1 MLVAAALIGVHLLAA
16 HEGPRWASPLLIGDW
31 LFTVAF
37 ALGMLLYSLDLGR
50 WVAAPLLGLDQDR
63 LLERLAAIG
72 LGFGVLSTTILCL
85 GFLRLLYPPV
95 FLALWLAY
103 TAWRRH
109 QLWAIVEHG
118 WDATAHWM
126 RSGFPTAPNLGQR
139 AVLVVLTVAL
149 LHVAL
154 RTMLPTSDWDAVTYH
169 LAAPKIYLGQHMI
182 VPLPDLPLA
191 MAPSDEEMVLMSGLA
206 AGTDGLGK
214 VLMVAFTLLLGLA
227 TYGLARRLCHAAAG
241 WIAVLALFS
250 MVWLVGVMPLTL
262 TDGAGSFLLVVGV
275 IDLVAWAEGRER
287 SRERRS
293 DQLSGSDEPPGS
305 ASILLAP
312 VDASGGRSGRW
323 AWLPW
328 GAVRSFLALT
338 RQCEQDAR
346 APRRGLRAERTYG
359 GEPDT
364 RVRVSRVPRRS
375 LHAGSTTG
383 TSETLALPGVPGQYR
398 RLMRAGLLVGLAGA
412 VKMTNLPAIPA
423 LVGTV
428 GVLSLFAPGASARL
442 RLGDAVVAGLVAGSA
457 AMAAVGIWLLKSWFF
472 FGRPLYPNSLQ
483 VSNPSQGVTIA
494 AVPVSTGAHL
504 RWMGETLGNF
514 LVHQV
519 GLLAL
524 AVVLAPLLWRRP
536 GPRALASFLAAA
548 MVLWLLYVPAFDP
561 PRYYLALA
569 ALCLALAVTD
579 IYHLGAWLRIR
590 SEGLDWLLSAA
601 VMLQALPVLTVGLS
615 ELHDPDLLLVARGGI
630 SRYTWLGAHVRP
642 YLAEEWVNEHA
653 APGGTIALVNVLP
666 GYYMNRP
673 YLTDWYASRFAR
685 LESGPASRKAEFTL
699 WCGTRVR
706 YAVFDRGDG
715 VPDFYSNNIIR
726 PLSSFAWTRAPGLA
740 AHALYSAHGVDVLM
754 VSPCAASHG
763 R

>member
-1 MLVAAALIGVHLLAA
+1 
-16 HEGPRWASPLLIGDW
+16 
-31 LFTVAF
+31 
-37 ALGMLLYSLDLGR
+37 
-50 WVAAPLLGLDQDR
+50 
-63 LLERLAAIG
+63 
-72 LGFGVLSTTILCL
+72 
-85 GFLRLLYPPV
+85 
-95 FLALWLAY
+95 
-103 TAWRRH
+103 
-109 QLWAIVEHG
+109 
-118 WDATAHWM
+118 
-126 RSGFPTAPNLGQR
+126 
-139 AVLVVLTVAL
+139 

-398 RLMRAGLLVGLAGA
+398 RLIRAGLLVGLAGA

-423 LVGTV
+423 LVGSA
-428 GVLSLFAPGASARL
+428 GMLCLLAPGAPIGRRL
-442 RLGDAVVAGLVAGSA
+442 WAAIVVGFISGSV
-457 AMAAVGIWLLKSWFF
+457 AMAAVGIWLLKSWYF
-472 FGRPLYPNSLQ
+472 FGNPLYPNSLQ
-483 VSNPSQGVTIA
+483 VSGPTQGGGSG
-494 AVPVSTGAHL
+494 PVSPSVAAHVH
-504 RWMGETLGNF
+504 WMLDTLNDF
-514 LVHQV
+514 LIHHV
-519 GLLAL
+519 GLIALAL
-524 AVVLAPLLWRRP
+524 VFTPLLWRRS
-536 GPRALASFLAAA
+536 GTRALSIFLIVAQ
-548 MVLWLLYVPAFDP
+548 VLWLLYVPYFGL
-561 PRYYLALA
+561 PRYYLGLA
-569 ALCLALAVTD
+569 ALILALAVPV
-579 IYHLGAWLRIR
+579 IY
-590 SEGLDWLLSAA
+590 
-601 VMLQALPVLTVGLS
+601 
-615 ELHDPDLLLVARGGI
+615 
-630 SRYTWLGAHVRP
+630 
-642 YLAEEWVNEHA
+642 
-653 APGGTIALVNVLP
+653 
-666 GYYMNRP
+666 
-673 YLTDWYASRFAR
+673 
-685 LESGPASRKAEFTL
+685 
-699 WCGTRVR
+699 
-706 YAVFDRGDG
+706 
-715 VPDFYSNNIIR
+715 
-726 PLSSFAWTRAPGLA
+726 
-740 AHALYSAHGVDVLM
+740 
-754 VSPCAASHG
+754 
-763 R
+763 

>member
-1 MLVAAALIGVHLLAA
+1 
-16 HEGPRWASPLLIGDW
+16 
-31 LFTVAF
+31 
-37 ALGMLLYSLDLGR
+37 
-50 WVAAPLLGLDQDR
+50 
-63 LLERLAAIG
+63 
-72 LGFGVLSTTILCL
+72 
-85 GFLRLLYPPV
+85 
-95 FLALWLAY
+95 
-103 TAWRRH
+103 
-109 QLWAIVEHG
+109 
-118 WDATAHWM
+118 
-126 RSGFPTAPNLGQR
+126 
-139 AVLVVLTVAL
+139 
-149 LHVAL
+149 
-154 RTMLPTSDWDAVTYH
+154 
-169 LAAPKIYLGQHMI
+169 
-182 VPLPDLPLA
+182 
-191 MAPSDEEMVLMSGLA
+191 
-206 AGTDGLGK
+206 
-214 VLMVAFTLLLGLA
+214 
-227 TYGLARRLCHAAAG
+227 
-241 WIAVLALFS
+241 
-250 MVWLVGVMPLTL
+250 
-262 TDGAGSFLLVVGV
+262 
-275 IDLVAWAEGRER
+275 
-287 SRERRS
+287 
-293 DQLSGSDEPPGS
+293 
-305 ASILLAP
+305 
-312 VDASGGRSGRW
+312 
-323 AWLPW
+323 
-328 GAVRSFLALT
+328 
-338 RQCEQDAR
+338 
-346 APRRGLRAERTYG
+346 
-359 GEPDT
+359 
-364 RVRVSRVPRRS
+364 
-375 LHAGSTTG
+375 
-383 TSETLALPGVPGQYR
+383 
-398 RLMRAGLLVGLAGA
+398 MRAGLLVGLAGA

-615 ELHDPDLLLVARGGI
+615 ELHDPDLLQVARGGI

-740 AHALYSAHGVDVLM
+740 AHALYSAHGVDVLQ
-754 VSPCAASHG
+754 VSPCGASHG
-763 R
+763 G